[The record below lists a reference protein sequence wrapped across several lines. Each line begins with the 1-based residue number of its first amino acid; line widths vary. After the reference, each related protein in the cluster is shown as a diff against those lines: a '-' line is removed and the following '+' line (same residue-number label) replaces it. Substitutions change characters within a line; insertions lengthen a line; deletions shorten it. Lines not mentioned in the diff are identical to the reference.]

1 MEPNQPTAKAVAKD
15 GKRDHLPSEV
25 FRHVEHTLH
34 SRNATEGTVV
44 AKAEEEI
51 KSKADRLWN
60 VLKKRPSLGV
70 LLSGGIGLALASA
83 VGAGEVFIAVS
94 AAYAAYLVL
103 REHVPPSVAVEETIL
118 RAKAGDP

>member
-1 MEPNQPTAKAVAKD
+1 MEPNQPNAKAVAKG

-25 FRHVEHTLH
+25 FRRVEHTLH
-34 SRNATEGTVV
+34 TRSAAEGTAI

-51 KSKADRLWN
+51 KSNADRVWN

-70 LLSGGIGLALASA
+70 VLSGGIGLALASA

-103 REHVPPSVAVEETIL
+103 REHVPPAVAVEETIL
-118 RAKAGDP
+118 GSKAGEP